1 VIWYNTFFKIICKGR
16 NIMDDLILLRE
27 KINEIDQKLVVL
39 FEERMEIVLK
49 VAQYKRLNSISILDE
64 DREKEVIDRNKAR
77 LKNKNFEDSLEKFL
91 NELMNLSKKEQK
103 KINE

>member
-1 VIWYNTFFKIICKGR
+1 
-16 NIMDDLILLRE
+16 MDDLILLRE

>member
-1 VIWYNTFFKIICKGR
+1 
-16 NIMDDLILLRE
+16 MDDLILLRE

-64 DREKEVIDRNKAR
+64 DRENEVIDRNKAR